1 MLQLCII
8 KTEAMKKKIAIQH
21 IWFNN
26 QDADVTLVGLVKDDM
41 LHYET
46 KLVIKMSQLNA
57 VITKIQKAADIE
69 ASDYMCRFE
78 FGFITEYEI
87 SFPEAVQ
94 RYIALEEV
102 LGESERLVKKI
113 VA

>member
-1 MLQLCII
+1 MN
-8 KTEAMKKKIAIQH
+8 KKIVIQH

-26 QDADVTLVGLVKDDM
+26 QDADVTIVGRMQDDV
-41 LHYET
+41 LTYET

-57 VITKIQKAADIE
+57 VISKIQKVASIE

-78 FGFITEYEI
+78 FGFVTEYEI
-87 SFPEAVQ
+87 SFPEHVQ
-94 RYIALEEV
+94 RALPLDEI
-102 LGESERLVKKI
+102 LGDNTQLVKRI

>member
-1 MLQLCII
+1 MN
-8 KTEAMKKKIAIQH
+8 KKIAIQH

-41 LHYET
+41 LYYET

-57 VITKIQKAADIE
+57 VISKIQRAADIE
-69 ASDYMCRFE
+69 ASDFMCRFE

-94 RYIALEEV
+94 CYIALEEV
-102 LGESERLVKKI
+102 TGGSERLVKKI